1 MLRGRP
7 NPPCTLCTLL
17 QELLIASMLPFRVGM
32 AVETGEEQPGSS
44 LTAGHRQLALA
55 GPDAGLWDSPLPASL
70 LASVGVM
77 GMVPRSGTCDLQS
90 LSLGTTL
97 KAKTLFV

>member
-7 NPPCTLCTLL
+7 NPPCTLRTLL
-17 QELLIASMLPFRVGM
+17 QKLLIASLPFRVGM

-44 LTAGHRQLALA
+44 LTAGRRQPALA

-70 LASVGVM
+70 LAPVGVV

-90 LSLGTTL
+90 LPLGTTL